1 MSGKEEVVK
10 RYIAKAVVKR
20 LPLRSWL
27 RGFLAV
33 RGDPELSQLAKVLV
47 AKAER
52 RMRDEAHRHGYAV
65 PGARRLR

>member
-1 MSGKEEVVK
+1 MSKEEIVK

-20 LPLRSWL
+20 LSLRSWL
-27 RGFLAV
+27 RGFLMV
-33 RGDPELSQLAKVLV
+33 GGDPELSKLAKTLV

-65 PGARRLR
+65 SGTRRLR